1 MRRTGIVNLPLHG
14 GKAPRWLFNRM
25 VKLAKCITLFLIE
38 EFGGTEEFIKRISD
52 PYWFQALS
60 CVLGFDWH
68 SSGTTTTTCGALKTA
83 LQNSEIGISV
93 TGGKGRFSRK
103 TLSEIELN
111 GNNFSL
117 STKKIDA
124 LKYASKLSAKVD
136 NSCIQDDYQLYHHSF
151 FFTEEGDCWAVIQ
164 QGLNSSNRYARRYHW
179 SSEIIVS
186 FVEEPHTGIC
196 GDKIE
201 EHVLDLTAKQS
212 QETRQTSLDLIRDN
226 PKHLQK
232 YFREP
237 GQKLLSDYSDNVEIY
252 TMPSRHPILPI
263 DLGKK
268 DWEVLQ
274 TAFEINP
281 TCYEELVAIRGMG
294 AKKLRALALIS
305 NLIFGT
311 QASWKDPI
319 KYSFAHGGKDG
330 FPFPV
335 NKEVYDNSIQTLKD
349 AIDNFASSKEKYSA
363 IKRLESFLR

>member
-1 MRRTGIVNLPLHG
+1 
-14 GKAPRWLFNRM
+14 M
-25 VKLAKCITLFLIE
+25 VKLAKGITLFLIE
-38 EFGGTEEFIKRISD
+38 EFGGKEEFIRRISD

-83 LQNSEIGISV
+83 LQQTDIGISI
-93 TGGKGRFSRK
+93 TGGKGRISRK
-103 TLSEIELN
+103 TLSEIELA
-111 GNNFSL
+111 GVRFSL
-117 STKKIDA
+117 PTKKIEA

-136 NSCIQDDYQLYHHSF
+136 NNCIQDDYQLYHHSF
-151 FFTEEGDCWAVIQ
+151 FFTEDGNSWAVVQ

-179 SSEIIVS
+179 SSENIVS

-201 EHVLDLTAKQS
+201 EHVLDLTAKKS
-212 QETRQTSLDLIRDN
+212 QETQQTSLDLIRDN
-226 PKHLQK
+226 PNHLRK
-232 YFREP
+232 YFHEP
-237 GQKLLSDYSDNVEIY
+237 GQKLLSDYSDSVEIY

-263 DLGKK
+263 DLRKK

-274 TAFEINP
+274 TAYEINP
-281 TCYEELVAIRGMG
+281 TCYEDLVAIRGMG

-311 QASWKDPI
+311 KASWKDPA
-319 KYSFAHGGKDG
+319 KFSFAHGGKDG
-330 FPFPV
+330 YPFPV

-349 AIDNFASSKEKYSA
+349 AIDNLASSKEKYSA
-363 IKRLESFLR
+363 IERLESFLR